1 MTLRLV
7 ALVLAVAL
15 AVPAALILLR
25 PGRAGADGADP
36 PARRRLDVVWAAVP
50 IVLLAALI
58 ALAAAA

>member
-7 ALVLAVAL
+7 ALALAVAL
-15 AVPAALILLR
+15 AIPAALILLR
-25 PGRAGADGADP
+25 PGRAGDDGSAP

-50 IVLLAALI
+50 IVLLTVLI